1 MNAVAP
7 DLILPV
13 PADRVRVI
21 NRSVRCFVFGVIGA
35 IPCVGLSMAWL
46 AFKLYREVAE
56 ETGERVNLVP
66 LHTCTVALIVAAA
79 FTPFD
84 IPDLLIVYGTLV
96 FGLQILFLRQQ
107 YQKNAPSE
115 WNPARHLI
123 YWGIGLANL
132 GILSST
138 VVILWVIYLVNLQ

>member
-1 MNAVAP
+1 MNAAP
-7 DLILPV
+7 LDLNLPV

-35 IPCVGLSMAWL
+35 IPCFGLSMAWL
-46 AFKLYREVAE
+46 AFKLYRQVAE
-56 ETGERVNLVP
+56 ETGERANLVP

-84 IPDLLIVYGTLV
+84 IPGVLV
-96 FGLQILFLRQQ
+96 AFGALMFGLQILFLRQQ
-107 YQKNAPSE
+107 YQRNTPAE

-123 YWGIGLANL
+123 YWGIGLANV

-138 VVILWVIYLVNLQ
+138 AVILWVIYLVNLQ